1 MANLATPLDERM
13 LSFSNFAARVIA
25 IFALACALSSALVAC
40 GDDKAECAGDDSGD
54 VSLGQGVDLRLPS
67 GGSAAMAQADPNADP
82 PWLGLS
88 ISPASEADMEAAD
101 HLQID
106 DSFTVAG
113 TTYVVV
119 GICEDSAYL
128 NQEDDPA

>member
-1 MANLATPLDERM
+1 MADLAPSLAER
-13 LSFSNFAARVIA
+13 LLPSSNIAARVIA
-25 IFALACALSSALVAC
+25 ILALACAMSSALAAC
-40 GDDKAECAGDDSGD
+40 GDDEAECAGDDSGD

-82 PWLGLS
+82 PWLDLS

-101 HLQID
+101 DLQID

-128 NQEDDPA
+128 DREDGAA